1 MSLWLVLARGPQL
14 IDPSWWQVGAM
25 ALPLLVFVALSRRMR
40 LDLEMALLLG
50 VGRTALQL
58 GLLGLLLHQIFAL
71 SSWLLILGMLG
82 VMGTIASFTALR
94 LQKVKLR
101 RLVPL
106 IGLTL
111 AIAAGGIVT
120 LLTQGVLRIDPWYD
134 PYYLIPFGGMMLG
147 NGMHVLALALDRLSG
162 ELTTRREQVETA
174 LALGADPA
182 QAAAPAVRA
191 SIRAATLPLVL
202 ELSTVGLV
210 QIPGTMSGQLLGGV
224 EPAVAVKY
232 QMLVMYAWVSTGLIA
247 VLLGTRLALR
257 EYFTPDWSYGL
268 WAAAPTDS
276 SKS

>member
-1 MSLWLVLARGPQL
+1 MNLWLVIARGPQL
-14 IDPSWWQVGAM
+14 IEPSWLQVGAM
-25 ALPLLVFVALSRRMR
+25 ALMVLLFVGVSRRLRLGLETPLLM
-40 LDLEMALLLG
+40 G
-50 VGRTALQL
+50 VSRTALQL
-58 GLLGLLLHQIFAL
+58 GLLGLLLHQIFAM

-101 RLVPL
+101 RLIPL

-120 LLTQGVLRIDPWYD
+120 LLTQGVLGIDPWYD

-174 LALGADPA
+174 LALGADPS
-182 QAAAPAVRA
+182 QAAAPALRA
-191 SIRAATLPLVL
+191 AIRAATLPLVL

-224 EPAVAVKY
+224 APAVAVKY
-232 QMLVMYAWVSTGLIA
+232 QMLVMYAWVATGLIA

-257 EYFTPDWSYGL
+257 EYFTSDWSYGA
-268 WAAAPTDS
+268 WAAEPRDLR
-276 SKS
+276 